1 MSRKTQQAEIEI
13 RRKKVAANLTA
24 GLNYRDIAGALDVSL
39 ATVAGDVKTILKR
52 WRAEQVS
59 TIDQWV
65 QLESHRLD
73 RAINAIWEKV
83 NDGDLNAIDRALKI
97 MERRAKLLGLDTP
110 SVTRLEGADGG
121 PIQTQR
127 VPIDL
132 DKLSEDDVRMIIA
145 LQAKAAVTP

>member
-1 MSRKTQQAEIEI
+1 MSRKTRQAEIEI

-39 ATVAGDVKTILKR
+39 ATVASDVKMILKN
-52 WRAEQVS
+52 WQADQVS
-59 TIDQWV
+59 SVDQWV

-83 NDGDLNAIDRALKI
+83 TSGDLNAIDRALKI
-97 MERRAKLLGLDTP
+97 MERRARLLGLDTP

-121 PIQTQR
+121 PMVIR
-127 VPIDL
+127 VVYEN
-132 DKLSEDDVRMIIA
+132 EDNADPGA
-145 LQAKAAVTP
+145 

>member
-24 GLNYRDIAGALDVSL
+24 GLNYRDMADALDVSL
-39 ATVAGDVKTILKR
+39 ATVAGDVKAIVKR
-52 WRAEQVS
+52 WQDEQVS

-73 RAINAIWEKV
+73 RAINAIWDKV
-83 NDGDLNAIDRALKI
+83 QAGDLGALDRMLKI
-97 MERRAKLLGLDTP
+97 MERRARLLGLDTP

-121 PIQTQR
+121 PIQVTITR
-127 VPIDL
+127 KAESTGANATP
-132 DKLSEDDVRMIIA
+132 DD
-145 LQAKAAVTP
+145 